1 MKISIFYQLL
11 NMLRKGK
18 TELILPVKLL
28 TYFWVLIESKTE
40 ITRSGHLR
48 HLSRQRDEFVVVAF
62 SLVTWRHLRVDTKGI
77 IL

>member
-62 SLVTWRHLRVDTKGI
+62 RYSYVEA
-77 IL
+77 